1 MNKKMMNL
9 QQKLEE
15 GAKKQIEQHLGGLIP
30 EAKRGAMFLQM
41 ELIETFHDHRFTAEE
56 GELLELM
63 DSIAKNGQFDPIV
76 VREIGIGENRYE
88 VLDGHRRL
96 EACKRLGL
104 ATIQAII
111 RDFKNDDEA
120 TLYVIENNLYRR
132 SFESLPYT
140 QKAAIIYQWR
150 ETLAKLNK
158 TAEELEQSET
168 DISREN
174 ISVNRI
180 NRWRYYKLHQMTDD
194 MKKALDENKISFRAI
209 CRLFSLSETEQK
221 AVVEYVQENKLTESH
236 CQKLKKYHEEGNTLD
251 SPTVIASV
259 LRKKNPK
266 KTDEKQPWMK
276 SEKIQQVL
284 AKYFSTEDNEEE
296 IAEILEE
303 LLKEH
308 YA

>member
-76 VREIGIGENRYE
+76 VREIGENRYE

-104 ATIQAII
+104 ATIQVII

-158 TAEELEQSET
+158 TADELEQSET
-168 DISREN
+168 EISREN
-174 ISVNRI
+174 IAVGRM

-194 MKKALDENKISFRAI
+194 IKKALDENKIGFMGV
-209 CRLFSLSETEQK
+209 CHLFSLSEEEQR
-221 AVVEYVQENKLTESH
+221 AVGEYAQENKLTENH
-236 CQKLKKYHEEGNTLD
+236 CKKLKKCHEEGNTLD
-251 SPTVIASV
+251 SPATIASL

-266 KTDEKQPWMK
+266 KTEEKKPWMK

-284 AKYFSTEDNEEE
+284 AKYFSTENDEEE